1 MSLNN
6 SASFFYDE
14 FRNLVENQD
23 YQGLLTFFNDITNE
37 QLAVLLRRQLDR
49 LYDPILAL
57 CRMGQ
62 SENCLELILEH
73 GFRVSRPRF
82 LNLLMRQEYQYI
94 ELFCNYDAPI
104 DKTALIIAG
113 HNSAINILNMLFE
126 RWGGTGPEMDTISYN
141 FLKNNKY
148 EAFNWCLQNAD
159 FYVNVERC
167 LTYATQNDLTN
178 FMAILQEN

>member
-62 SENCLELILEH
+62 SENCLGVNI
-73 GFRVSRPRF
+73 RTRF
-82 LNLLMRQEYQYI
+82 SCI
-94 ELFCNYDAPI
+94 
-104 DKTALIIAG
+104 
-113 HNSAINILNMLFE
+113 
-126 RWGGTGPEMDTISYN
+126 
-141 FLKNNKY
+141 KN
-148 EAFNWCLQNAD
+148 
-159 FYVNVERC
+159 
-167 LTYATQNDLTN
+167 
-178 FMAILQEN
+178 